1 MKKSLFWL
9 IVIFFF
15 LTTYTPKFDFDPNFK
30 INIKKIVIENNF
42 VLDSSEIKK
51 NLIFLYNENLF
62 LLNKKEI
69 EKNLKSIEFIESF
82 SIKKIYPRTLKIK
95 ILEKIP
101 VAILH
106 KKKKKYF
113 ITNNGQLINFRKV
126 KIFNNLPTVF
136 GSEKNFLSLYT
147 NLQIIK
153 FPIKTIKSFY
163 FFESGRW
170 DLITYDD
177 KIVKLP
183 IKDYISSLE
192 NFMNFKSNINFNK
205 YKIFDYRIKHQIIL
219 N

>member
-1 MKKSLFWL
+1 M
-9 IVIFFF
+9 
-15 LTTYTPKFDFDPNFK
+15 
-30 INIKKIVIENNF
+30 
-42 VLDSSEIKK
+42 
-51 NLIFLYNENLF
+51 
-62 LLNKKEI
+62 
-69 EKNLKSIEFIESF
+69 
-82 SIKKIYPRTLKIK
+82 
-95 ILEKIP
+95 
-101 VAILH
+101 
-106 KKKKKYF
+106 
-113 ITNNGQLINFRKV
+113 
-126 KIFNNLPTVF
+126 F

-183 IKDYISSLE
+183 IEDYISSLE

>member
-101 VAILH
+101 VAILY
-106 KKKKKYF
+106 KKKK
-113 ITNNGQLINFRKV
+113 
-126 KIFNNLPTVF
+126 IF
-136 GSEKNFLSLYT
+136 
-147 NLQIIK
+147 
-153 FPIKTIKSFY
+153 
-163 FFESGRW
+163 
-170 DLITYDD
+170 
-177 KIVKLP
+177 
-183 IKDYISSLE
+183 
-192 NFMNFKSNINFNK
+192 
-205 YKIFDYRIKHQIIL
+205 YK
-219 N
+219 